1 MYQVRLGTISPDAKV
16 AATSHPGYSQN
27 PCDTCV
33 TAMQAV
39 TLKLIHKSIEG
50 KLHARIGVQTSCVT
64 ATVATEHEHCRRRSR
79 MQLLLPQEAA
89 ETAAQARDG
98 DMLSKI
104 QGMVGAA
111 SPLGLAV
118 SQIKGRLQIPLRQ

>member
-1 MYQVRLGTISPDAKV
+1 MLKSPLYHPLIVASPLVAPVQQLMRLQRWNLRRHEARCTLAQRADPAASQEDHCSKSAK
-16 AATSHPGYSQN
+16 
-27 PCDTCV
+27 
-33 TAMQAV
+33 
-39 TLKLIHKSIEG
+39 
-50 KLHARIGVQTSCVT
+50 
-64 ATVATEHEHCRRRSR
+64 CRRRSR

>member
-1 MYQVRLGTISPDAKV
+1 MRLRP
-16 AATSHPGYSQN
+16 
-27 PCDTCV
+27 
-33 TAMQAV
+33 
-39 TLKLIHKSIEG
+39 
-50 KLHARIGVQTSCVT
+50 
-64 ATVATEHEHCRRRSR
+64 
-79 MQLLLPQEAA
+79 PQEAA